1 MATGPQQKRKELR
14 EKRLAAEKAAQGSDR
29 RQNMVKIIGA
39 AVLVALIAIVVVVV
53 VNQSGSDEPTKS
65 SSDVDKLVGGIPQ
78 EGTILGEPDAG
89 VTVVEFGDLQCP
101 SCKQASETVI
111 PDIISGPVQA
121 GKANLE
127 FQNWAILGEDSITAA
142 QAALAASLQGRYWQ
156 FIENFY
162 ADQGFENSGY
172 VTDDFLTGIAEK
184 AGVPDMDKWNQDRQ
198 DTARWQKTL
207 LATDDEATNLGFSG
221 TPSFAIRT
229 GDGNLEPIA
238 ESTVSAINKAINQ
251 AQ

>member
-14 EKRLAAEKAAQGSDR
+14 EKRLAAEKAADGSER
-29 RQNMVKIIGA
+29 RQNMFKIIGA
-39 AVLVALIAIVVVVV
+39 AVLVAIIAVIVVVVI
-53 VNQSGSDEPTKS
+53 NQGGSDEPTKS
-65 SSDVDKLVGGIPQ
+65 SNDVDKLLGGIPQ
-78 EGTILGEPDAG
+78 DGTVLGDPSAT

-101 SCKQASETVI
+101 SCKQASETII
-111 PDIISGPVQA
+111 PDIISGPVQD

-142 QAALAASLQGRYWQ
+142 QAALAASLQGVYWQ

-184 AGVPDMDKWNQDRQ
+184 AGVPDIDKWNTDRK
-198 DTARWQKTL
+198 DDARWQKTL
-207 LATDDEATNLGFSG
+207 LATDDEATSLGFSG
-221 TPSFAIRT
+221 TPSFALRV
-229 GDGNLEPIA
+229 GDGSLQPIA
-238 ESTVSAINKAINQ
+238 DSSVSAINQAINQ